1 LNNTTKNSVYDFICN
16 LINQYS
22 IEKLEASFKT
32 ALESLFPDKSAKI
45 LAGTGPIFPD
55 QVYAT
60 ALQKDYLESY
70 QLDELHLLCSVF
82 NDVQTHINRSLLD
95 QLTQTKNRM
104 SFDQKMD
111 KIASSKSYLER
122 RRSDVEWCLALI
134 DIDNFKAVNDNYG
147 HLFGDEVLVVL
158 GQKLLSHF
166 RGFDEAFR
174 YGGEEF
180 AIVLHNVNVEQAFK
194 IVDRFRAN
202 FSEVVFPQIGNV
214 TISAGI
220 TSFESGRLPISL
232 VDHADKA
239 LYYAKEHGRN
249 QVCIYEHLLA
259 NDQLNSILPT
269 NDYEIF

>member
-1 LNNTTKNSVYDFICN
+1 LNNTTNHDVCDFICN

-22 IEKLEASFKT
+22 IEHLEASFST
-32 ALESLFPDKSAKI
+32 AIESLFHEQAGKI
-45 LAGTGPIFPD
+45 LERNGAIIPAQI
-55 QVYAT
+55 YAN
-60 ALQKDYLESY
+60 ALQKNYLESA

-104 SFDQKMD
+104 SFDRKMD
-111 KIASSKSYLER
+111 KIASSKNYLER

-134 DIDNFKAVNDNYG
+134 DIDNFKTVNDDFG

-180 AIVLHNVNVEQAFK
+180 AIVLHNVNIDQAYK
-194 IVDRFRAN
+194 IVDRFRSN

-220 TSFESGRLPISL
+220 TSFESGRLPITL

-239 LYYAKEHGRN
+239 LYFAKEHGRN

-259 NDQLNSILPT
+259 NGQLDTVQPKS
-269 NDYEIF
+269 DFEIF